1 YNNKPLDLTRPIRL
15 SGLPNA
21 AKLQL
26 TQSSRSPSVVSVAL
40 QLPES
45 LGGSRFSG
53 KFRSST
59 SLWLILRAYESGN
72 VPNADPSKPLP
83 KNINITQRA
92 VPEDIGAGAG
102 RLCYEQ
108 PCLHMIGQDYTTF
121 TDLQKTLAQR
131 GLNDG
136 SVLIRLSFKNSGR
149 PLDEAMTEITEYF
162 KAVET
167 PAQGETAEAHGAHA
181 GAIGSM
187 FSQPNVEKEPT
198 PEAVAGEQNP
208 TSDPVSS
215 TPVPGN
221 ASGRPQAP
229 ESMPEL
235 PPPADADSPMNSIPQ
250 PDSTPV
256 SPPPEPSISVY
267 RPPSSDTPFAAR
279 QAHNP
284 ADFEPTVDHA
294 RAHQAVLARAGR
306 NTRLPSDAE
315 LSAQERARGERL
327 ADVKSLTVRVR
338 FPDQMQADLVLPP
351 SQTGA
356 GLHAQVQSMLDSA
369 GEPFALKYT
378 GPKGQPVPVPR
389 GQQSLVRELGFAGK
403 VLVLMVWADGA
414 SAEAKRAPA
423 LREEFRVRAQELQ
436 IPVPAVGGSETAAQ
450 AGARAVAPEA
460 GTAEKKRA
468 GGDVEARMKKFL
480 GLGKKK

>member
-1 YNNKPLDLTRPIRL
+1 MASHVYVVDPTAKRTQIKVTPGTYLRDVLDEACGKLRLNSEQYSLKYNNKPLDLTRPIRL

-149 PLDEAMTEITEYF
+149 PLDEAMTEIT
-162 KAVET
+162 
-167 PAQGETAEAHGAHA
+167 
-181 GAIGSM
+181 
-187 FSQPNVEKEPT
+187 
-198 PEAVAGEQNP
+198 
-208 TSDPVSS
+208 
-215 TPVPGN
+215 
-221 ASGRPQAP
+221 
-229 ESMPEL
+229 
-235 PPPADADSPMNSIPQ
+235 
-250 PDSTPV
+250 
-256 SPPPEPSISVY
+256 
-267 RPPSSDTPFAAR
+267 
-279 QAHNP
+279 
-284 ADFEPTVDHA
+284 
-294 RAHQAVLARAGR
+294 
-306 NTRLPSDAE
+306 
-315 LSAQERARGERL
+315 
-327 ADVKSLTVRVR
+327 
-338 FPDQMQADLVLPP
+338 
-351 SQTGA
+351 
-356 GLHAQVQSMLDSA
+356 
-369 GEPFALKYT
+369 
-378 GPKGQPVPVPR
+378 
-389 GQQSLVRELGFAGK
+389 
-403 VLVLMVWADGA
+403 
-414 SAEAKRAPA
+414 
-423 LREEFRVRAQELQ
+423 
-436 IPVPAVGGSETAAQ
+436 
-450 AGARAVAPEA
+450 
-460 GTAEKKRA
+460 
-468 GGDVEARMKKFL
+468 
-480 GLGKKK
+480 